1 MQVGA
6 ACFDRTKPIFFG
18 LAERERA
25 RLIREARATGIAE
38 VTGNHRLCPSPNIL
52 WLSAACLLFFC

>member
-1 MQVGA
+1 MRCGGVA
-6 ACFDRTKPIFFG
+6 SPIDLLRNMSVVKHRRHG
-18 LAERERA
+18 L
-25 RLIREARATGIAE
+25 TGIAE